1 MSGMDSS
8 HTGNLDAVIDL
19 KSIPYQLPTV
29 ALVLNFTSST
39 TTSSEDG
46 SRDKG
51 PLLSLHEVETLH
63 HEYVLCLYT
72 LMIRQYYTCLMC

>member
-1 MSGMDSS
+1 MSGMDSG
-8 HTGNLDAVIDL
+8 HIDAFFDL
-19 KSIPYQLPTV
+19 ESIPYQLPTV

-46 SRDKG
+46 ARDKG

-63 HEYVLCLYT
+63 HEYVLYNAIL
-72 LMIRQYYTCLMC
+72 YYTIRVSNLI

>member
-1 MSGMDSS
+1 MSGTDSG
-8 HTGNLDAVIDL
+8 HLDALIDL

-39 TTSSEDG
+39 TTSAEDG
-46 SRDKG
+46 ARDKG

-63 HEYVLCLYT
+63 HEYVLYCT
-72 LMIRQYYTCLMC
+72 T